1 MKFMKW
7 FKKQKHHSNV
17 GFNSIVNRGDII
29 EISFQGNLEI
39 VQVVNVSIGLN
50 NNRILPT
57 EIVISF
63 IFGVVSENLEI
74 VYTMDMT
81 QAQFKYVKHIR
92 YGVDK
97 RN

>member
-1 MKFMKW
+1 MNFIKW
-7 FKKQKHHSNV
+7 FKKKKHYSNV
-17 GFNSIVNRGDII
+17 GFNSVINRGDII
-29 EISFQGNLEI
+29 QISWQGQLDI
-39 VQVVNVSIGLN
+39 VQVVDVSIGLN

-63 IFGVVSENLEI
+63 IFGVVTENLEI
-74 VYTMDMT
+74 QYSMDMT

-97 RN
+97 GN